1 MIDNTFT
8 KETGIQVDLSIMP
21 DAQKLILSNAAGNAP
36 DVAQAVDYALPIEF
50 ALRDAAVDLT
60 QFDGAKEVLEQFAPG
75 LLVPST
81 MDGGI
86 YSLPETFYFWV
97 LFYRTDILSKLDIEV
112 PNTMEEVEEL
122 LPELKNR
129 GLDFFYPTAGTTGTR
144 TFAMTT
150 PLLYQHG
157 ASLYDTQAGDTTL
170 DSDAGI
176 AGFTELTEL
185 FTIYDIP
192 QEITSFYQHFRNGDI
207 PIGVSDY
214 FMYSMLINAAPEI
227 ENSWEI
233 ALVPGVEDEDG
244 VVQRQTAGA
253 AQSSMILKNK
263 RSSKVSSNNGDI
275 DREEAAWEY
284 LKWWMSTD
292 TQVDFGITLQ
302 TTYGEEYI
310 WNSANI
316 EAFSKLPWK
325 SRDKQTILEEMQNIQ
340 ETPRIPGTYMLEREI
355 SNAYVAVV
363 TNGGIL
369 RTELDSAIKR
379 IDRETTRKLKEFGYL
394 DNDGNVIKEYI
405 VPDVNY
411 VQDIID
417 GLD

>member
-1 MIDNTFT
+1 
-8 KETGIQVDLSIMP
+8 
-21 DAQKLILSNAAGNAP
+21 
-36 DVAQAVDYALPIEF
+36 
-50 ALRDAAVDLT
+50 
-60 QFDGAKEVLEQFAPG
+60 
-75 LLVPST
+75 
-81 MDGGI
+81 
-86 YSLPETFYFWV
+86 
-97 LFYRTDILSKLDIEV
+97 
-112 PNTMEEVEEL
+112 
-122 LPELKNR
+122 
-129 GLDFFYPTAGTTGTR
+129 
-144 TFAMTT
+144 
-150 PLLYQHG
+150 
-157 ASLYDTQAGDTTL
+157 
-170 DSDAGI
+170 
-176 AGFTELTEL
+176 
-185 FTIYDIP
+185 
-192 QEITSFYQHFRNGDI
+192 
-207 PIGVSDY
+207 
-214 FMYSMLINAAPEI
+214 
-227 ENSWEI
+227 
-233 ALVPGVEDEDG
+233 
-244 VVQRQTAGA
+244 
-253 AQSSMILKNK
+253 MILKNK

>member
-1 MIDNTFT
+1 
-8 KETGIQVDLSIMP
+8 
-21 DAQKLILSNAAGNAP
+21 
-36 DVAQAVDYALPIEF
+36 
-50 ALRDAAVDLT
+50 
-60 QFDGAKEVLEQFAPG
+60 
-75 LLVPST
+75 
-81 MDGGI
+81 
-86 YSLPETFYFWV
+86 
-97 LFYRTDILSKLDIEV
+97 
-112 PNTMEEVEEL
+112 
-122 LPELKNR
+122 
-129 GLDFFYPTAGTTGTR
+129 
-144 TFAMTT
+144 
-150 PLLYQHG
+150 
-157 ASLYDTQAGDTTL
+157 
-170 DSDAGI
+170 
-176 AGFTELTEL
+176 
-185 FTIYDIP
+185 
-192 QEITSFYQHFRNGDI
+192 
-207 PIGVSDY
+207 
-214 FMYSMLINAAPEI
+214 MLINAAPEI

-244 VVQRQTAGA
+244 IVQRQTAGA